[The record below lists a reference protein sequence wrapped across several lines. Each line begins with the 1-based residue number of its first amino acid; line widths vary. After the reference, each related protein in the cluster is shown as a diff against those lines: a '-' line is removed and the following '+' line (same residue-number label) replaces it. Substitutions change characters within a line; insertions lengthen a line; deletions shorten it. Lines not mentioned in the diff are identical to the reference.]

1 MLDNAG
7 NGLGEPLNVIIS
19 GLSSLGVLTNTGI
32 VNFAKA
38 VGFSTECLSIHL
50 GAPQSANLGDGND
63 FVNQTIELRQD
74 FGNVNF
80 GTCLESV
87 FGGNHFR
94 VFRQNGPLANTGALF
109 LAVSQEEDEE
119 ENHTIVPD
127 GYDIGR
133 NLLVS
138 NAVGITTFGGV
149 TYSTTAETITGL
161 LAPGSTGVNHG
172 IATDGI
178 TTLLRVTIQ

>member
-1 MLDNAG
+1 MLDNAD

-19 GLSSLGVLTNTGI
+19 GLSSPAVLTNAGI

-38 VGFSTECLSIHL
+38 IGFSTECLSIHI
-50 GAPQSANLGDGND
+50 GAPQSANLGDGNG

-74 FGNVNF
+74 YGNVVI
-80 GTCLESV
+80 GTCLESLN
-87 FGGNHFR
+87 GGNHFR

-109 LAVSQEEDEE
+109 LAVSREEDLI
-119 ENHTIVPD
+119 ENHTIVSD

-133 NLLVS
+133 NLFAG
-138 NAVGITTFGGV
+138 NATGITSFGGV
-149 TYSTTAETITGL
+149 TYSTTAENITGL
-161 LAPGSTGVNHG
+161 LAPGSAGVNHG